1 MMEKTSMYSLLCVER
16 VWEKFRTVRY
26 ARTYIY
32 IKITLNYKIPNF
44 KYSVEIFTL
53 SRHVMYVY
61 YM

>member
-1 MMEKTSMYSLLCVER
+1 MYSLLRVER

-44 KYSVEIFTL
+44 KYSVEIFTI